1 MQWANK
7 KINSKYGE
15 HGFTAANKTHVQ
27 LLWKG
32 NYLIQITT
40 CLWFSYIYLTFYFT
54 LQIAKSAPKT
64 KNHTIS
70 LIRATAKSLVAQWH
84 CLVSFISR
92 TRVQNWKPLLHLLYQ
107 LNCQPKKNNKVE
119 QATQPICWSQR
130 EFTTLYQVRH
140 IEWFSSS
147 KIHFRTLIIIPIVVG
162 CRSPDQVSRMV
173 PF

>member
-15 HGFTAANKTHVQ
+15 HGFTAANKTHIQ

-32 NYLIQITT
+32 NFLIQITT
-40 CLWFSYIYLTFYFT
+40 CLWFSYIYLTFHFT
-54 LQIAKSAPKT
+54 LQIAKIAPKT

-70 LIRATAKSLVAQWH
+70 LIRVTTKSLVAQWH

-107 LNCQPKKNNKVE
+107 LNCQPKKK
-119 QATQPICWSQR
+119 
-130 EFTTLYQVRH
+130 QVWASH
-140 IEWFSSS
+140 PTNLLIT
-147 KIHFRTLIIIPIVVG
+147 KGIHNPVPSEAYRAIFII
-162 CRSPDQVSRMV
+162 
-173 PF
+173 